1 MKTVILCGGKGTR
14 IRDVSSEIPKPM
26 IPIGEYPVVKH
37 IMDTY
42 SLYGFRD
49 FILCLGF
56 KGWKIKEY
64 FLNFRAGTAD
74 ITIDMSQN
82 GAVTY
87 NDAVALP
94 PWKVTLAET
103 GLDAMTGCRIKRI
116 QKHVGDHPFLLTYGD
131 GVGDINVGALV
142 DFHRSHGKLITITSV
157 RPPARFGELVVEGEQ
172 VTSFQEKP
180 QAAGGYINGGFFVC
194 EPGVFDYVSEDEA
207 CTFEREPLQR
217 LARDGQMMTYYHDG
231 FWMPMDTFR
240 EYTLLNE
247 MWSRGDAPWLKKA

>member
-42 SLYGFRD
+42 SLYGFQE

-74 ITIDMSQN
+74 ITIDMAQN

-87 NDAVALP
+87 NDAAALP

-103 GLDAMTGCRIKRI
+103 GLEAMTGCRIKRI
-116 QKHVGDHPFLLTYGD
+116 QRHVGDNPFLLTYGD
-131 GVGDINVGALV
+131 GVGDINVAALV
-142 DFHRSHGKLITITSV
+142 EFHRSHGKLITITSV
-157 RPPARFGELVVEGEQ
+157 RPPARFGELVVEGNQ

-194 EPGVFDYVSEDEA
+194 EPGVCDYVSDDEA
-207 CTFEREPLQR
+207 CTFER
-217 LARDGQMMTYYHDG
+217 
-231 FWMPMDTFR
+231 
-240 EYTLLNE
+240 
-247 MWSRGDAPWLKKA
+247 